1 MAEIKFMALGGQD
14 ERGKNLFIVSIDDQ
28 FFIFDSG
35 MRFPERSVLGI
46 DVVIPNF
53 DFLKENIKKIK
64 GIFISNPSSSN
75 AGSISYILRDIDV
88 PVYCNELTT
97 IVLKYRNLKYRIK
110 NRENNFKII
119 KDKDILKFGKDL
131 TVEIF
136 RTTSMFPESFGFAIH
151 TNSGSIVYAG
161 DYIMDGNEQSYFST
175 DMNHLTDISKKGVLA
190 LISDSEYASR
200 IGYTVPNHR
209 IEKYIS
215 GPMKDKKKRLVLCLF
230 EEDVF
235 KLFEIINQ
243 AKQTDRKIAIYGKTI
258 SKVIES
264 KTIQESLQFYDK
276 DIISVE
282 EFMKSSDGILLITG
296 AGDLLYSRLAK
307 IAAGNDEVIEF
318 TENDTIIL
326 ATPPSAGV
334 EKRHAE
340 ILDELARTNA
350 KLISLSD
357 RNIWTMRASYED
369 IKLMTRIMKPKA
381 FIPVK
386 GLHKDFLS
394 AEKAA
399 IEAGVKP
406 ENIELIKNGQ
416 VLKIFPDGKLVVA
429 NQKIKNADIFVD
441 GIGAGDIGAIVLNER
456 KQLATDGAVIIG
468 ANILEKNKELC
479 SLIDIQMRGVVY
491 IVDDNPIFKLMQKQ
505 IVDILNRAKE
515 EWTLKPESFDLNQI
529 KKDIVSKVRSVIKQE
544 TGKQPIILV
553 MINELP
559 NTVYEPKIRQKSN
572 NN

>member
-1 MAEIKFMALGGQD
+1 MEEIKFMALGGQD
-14 ERGKNLFIVSIDDQ
+14 ERGKNLFIVSVGEQ
-28 FFIFDSG
+28 LFIFDSG
-35 MRFPERSVLGI
+35 MKFPERSVLGI

-53 DFLKENIKKIK
+53 DFLKENVKKIK

-119 KDKDILKFGKDL
+119 KDKDVLKFDKDVS
-131 TVEIF
+131 VEVF

-151 TNSGSIVYAG
+151 TKVGSIVYAG
-161 DYIMDGNEQSYFST
+161 DYIMDGTEQSYFST
-175 DMNHLTDISKKGVLA
+175 DMNHLTQISKKGVLS
-190 LISDSEYASR
+190 LISDSEFASR
-200 IGYTVPNHR
+200 NGYTVPNHR
-209 IEKYIS
+209 IEKFIT
-215 GPMKDKKKRLVLCLF
+215 GPMKDKKKRLILGLF

-243 AKQTDRKIAIYGKTI
+243 AKQNDRKIAIYGKTI
-258 SKVIES
+258 AKVLES
-264 KTIQESLQFYDK
+264 KTIQESLKFYEEN
-276 DIISVE
+276 IITTD
-282 EFMKSSDGILLITG
+282 EFMKSTDGILLITG

-307 IAAGNDEVIEF
+307 IAAGNDDTVEF

-326 ATPPSAGV
+326 ATPPSSGV

-369 IKLMTRIMKPKA
+369 IKLMTRIMKPKS

-394 AEKAA
+394 AEQAA
-399 IEAGVKP
+399 IEAGVIP
-406 ENIELIKNGQ
+406 ENIALIKNGQ
-416 VLKIFPDGKLVVA
+416 VLKINHDGKLVIS

-468 ANILEKNKELC
+468 ANLNDKTKELC

-505 IVDILNRAKE
+505 IVDILNKARE
-515 EWTLKPESFDLNQI
+515 EWKIKPDSFDLNQI
-529 KKDIVSKVRSVIKQE
+529 KKDIVSKVRSILRQE
-544 TGKQPIILV
+544 TGKQPIVLV
-553 MINELP
+553 IVNELT
-559 NTVYEPKIRQKSN
+559 NSNYEPKVRQKYN
-572 NN
+572 NT

>member
-14 ERGKNLFIVSIDDQ
+14 ERGKNLFIVSVDEQ
-28 FFIFDSG
+28 LFVFDSG
-35 MRFPERSVLGI
+35 MKFPERSVLGI
-46 DVVIPNF
+46 DVIIPNF
-53 DFLKENIKKIK
+53 DFLKENAKKIK

-75 AGSISYILRDIDV
+75 AGSISYILRDVDV

-119 KDKDILKFGKDL
+119 KDKDILKFDKNVS
-131 TVEIF
+131 VEVF

-151 TNSGSIVYAG
+151 TKDGSIVYAG
-161 DYIMDGNEQSYFST
+161 DYIMDGTEQSYFST
-175 DMNHLTDISKKGVLA
+175 DMNHLAQISKKGVLT
-190 LISDSEYASR
+190 LISDSEFASR
-200 IGYTVPNHR
+200 LGYTVPNHR
-209 IEKYIS
+209 IEKFIV
-215 GPMKDKKKRLVLCLF
+215 GPMKNKKNRLVLGLF

-235 KLFEIINQ
+235 KLFEIIAQ
-243 AKQTDRKIAIYGKTI
+243 AKQNDRKIAIYGKTI
-258 SKVIES
+258 AKIIEA
-264 KTIQESLQFYDK
+264 KTVQESLQLYEK
-276 DIISVE
+276 DIITTE
-282 EFMKSSDGILLITG
+282 EFMNSTDGVLVITG

-307 IAAGNDEVIEF
+307 IAAGNDEVVEF

-350 KLISLSD
+350 HLIALSD
-357 RNIWTMRASYED
+357 KNIWTMRASYED
-369 IKLMTRIMKPKA
+369 IKLMTRIMKPKS

-386 GLHKDFLS
+386 GLYKDFLS

-399 IEAGVKP
+399 IEAGVKS
-406 ENIELIKNGQ
+406 ENIELVKNGQ
-416 VLKIFPDGKLVVA
+416 VLKVFPDGKLVVS
-429 NQKIKNADIFVD
+429 NQKIKTADIFVD

-468 ANILEKNKELC
+468 ANLNDKTKELC

-505 IVDILNRAKE
+505 IVDLITRAKDD
-515 EWTLKPESFDLNQI
+515 WKLKPESFDINQI
-529 KKDIVSKVRSVIKQE
+529 KKDIVSKVRSIIKQE
-544 TGKQPIILV
+544 TGKQPIVLV
-553 MINELP
+553 IVNELSGI
-559 NTVYEPKIRQKSN
+559 NYEPKIRQKSN
-572 NN
+572 Q